1 MGLRAHAVAREF
13 ATPMSDQPRYVYS
26 FGGGKAD
33 GKAEMKTLLGGK
45 GANLA
50 EMSVIG
56 IPVPPGFTITTEVCA
71 AYYENGKTLPESAV
85 PQIEAAIKQM
95 EAQYGAKFGDPE
107 NPLLV
112 SVRSGAALSMPGMMN
127 TILNL
132 GLTDASVEGVARK
145 TGNPRF
151 AYDGY
156 RRVIDMFGSTAM
168 DVDHKHFEH
177 ELHTLKQEK
186 GVKLDTELTAD
197 DLKELV
203 KRYKAV
209 YKSHVGKDFPQ
220 VPVEQLMLAI
230 NAVFNSWNGHK
241 AIEYRRIERISG
253 LKGTAVN
260 VQAMVFGNMGET
272 SGTGVAFTRDP
283 NTGEN
288 LFYGDYLIN
297 AQGEDVVA
305 GIRTPEPISRL
316 QDDMPKVYEQLMAIR
331 QKLETHYKEMQDI
344 EFTVQDGT
352 LYMLQT
358 RTGKRTGPA
367 AVRIAV
373 EMHGEG
379 LIDQKTAVKRVNPD
393 SLNQLLLPQLDPKAK
408 IEPIARGI
416 GATPGAASGRVVLSA
431 EEAVHLATEDPKMP
445 LMLVRKETS
454 PEDVA
459 GMDKARGI
467 LTATGGKSSHAAVVA
482 RGWGKPCVVGCDAMH
497 IDEKARTVTID
508 GKVIKAGDFLTING
522 TTGDVILGQAPTVEP
537 EMTGEFA
544 TLMGWADQYR
554 TLKIRTNADTP
565 HDAIRARGFGAEGIG
580 LCRTEHMFFEGQRI
594 VDMRKMILVD
604 DNEEHAGDAALTDE
618 DRRKAHAER
627 ALAARKV
634 ALAALEPYQRDDFIG
649 IFEAMAGFPV
659 TIRLLD
665 PPLHEFLPHDDAGQ
679 NEVARQ
685 LGVPLEKVKRRVE
698 QLHESNPMLGLR
710 GCRLAIKFPEIAD
723 MQVRAIIDAAIAV
736 KKKGKEVLPEIMIPL
751 IGTVEELVFLKTRAV
766 AVAEACMAKAATKVD
781 YLIGTMI
788 EVPRAALTAAQIAEE
803 AEFFSFGTNDLT
815 QMTFGFS
822 RDDITSFMG
831 SYIDAKILPV
841 DPFQTLDVS
850 GVGQLVE
857 MAVTKGRKA
866 RKDSTGEHLKVG
878 ICGEHGGDPDSV
890 AFCHKVGMDYV
901 SCSPFR
907 VPIAR
912 LAAAQAALA
921 EGQTI
926 SRDR

>member
-1 MGLRAHAVAREF
+1 
-13 ATPMSDQPRYVYS
+13 MSDSHKYVYS
-26 FGGGKAD
+26 FGGGKAE
-33 GKAEMKTLLGGK
+33 GKADMKALLGGK

-71 AYYENGKTLPESAV
+71 AYYENGKKLSEAV
-85 PQIEAAIKQM
+85 RPQVEAAIKLVEDQM
-95 EAQYGAKFGDPE
+95 GAKLGDPAD
-107 NPLLV
+107 PLLV

-132 GLTDASVEGVARK
+132 GLSDVATEGLARK
-145 TGNPRF
+145 TGNVRF

-156 RRVIDMFGSTAM
+156 RRLIDMFGSVVM
-168 DVDHKHFEH
+168 NVDHEHFEH
-177 ELHTLKQEK
+177 ELAALKEER
-186 GVKLDTELTAD
+186 GVQLDTELSGD
-197 DLKELV
+197 DLKLLV
-203 KRYKAV
+203 QKYKAV
-209 YKSHVGKDFPQ
+209 YKKGTGSDFPQ
-220 VPVEQLMLAI
+220 DPKDQLWAAI
-230 NAVFNSWNGHK
+230 MAVFNSWEGKK
-241 AIEYRRIERISG
+241 AIEYRRIEKITG

-260 VQAMVFGNMGET
+260 VQAMVFGNMGEN

-283 NTGEN
+283 NTGEDV
-288 LFYGDYLIN
+288 FYGDYLIN

-305 GIRTPEPISRL
+305 GIRTPEPMSRL
-316 QDDMPKVYEQLMAIR
+316 GTDMPQVYEQLMGIR

-358 RTGKRTGPA
+358 RTGKRTGSS

-373 EMHGEG
+373 EMAKKG
-379 LIDQKTAVKRVNPD
+379 LIDEKTAVQRVNPD
-393 SLNQLLLPQLDPKAK
+393 SLNHLLLPGLDPKAK
-408 IEPIARGI
+408 VKPVAQGIA
-416 GATPGAASGRVVLSA
+416 ASPGAAAGKVILSA
-431 EEAVHLATEDPKMP
+431 DEAVKFAEEHPTEPI
-445 LMLVRKETS
+445 LLVRKETS

-459 GMDKARGI
+459 GMHLAKGI
-467 LTATGGKSSHAAVVA
+467 LTATGGKASHAAVVA
-482 RGWGKPCVVGCDAMH
+482 RGWGKPCVVGCDALQ
-497 IDEKARTVTID
+497 IDEKAGQVVINGQTV
-508 GKVIKAGDFLTING
+508 KVGEYLTING
-522 TTGDVILGQAPTVEP
+522 TTGDVMIGQVPTVP
-537 EMTGEFA
+537 AMMTGDFA
-544 TLMGWADQYR
+544 VFMEWADKYR
-554 TLKIRTNADTP
+554 TMKVRTNADTP
-565 HDAIRARGFGAEGIG
+565 KDARQAREFGAEGIG

-594 VDMRKMILVD
+594 VDMRKMILAD
-604 DNEEHAGDAALTDE
+604 DEEG
-618 DRRKAHAER
+618 RKA
-627 ALAARKV
+627 
-634 ALAALEPYQRDDFIG
+634 ALAALEPYQRDDFAG
-649 IFEAMAGFPV
+649 LFEAMDGLPV

-665 PPLHEFLPHDDAGQ
+665 PPLHEFLPHDEAGQ
-679 NEVARQ
+679 AEVAKQ
-685 LGVPLEKVKRRVE
+685 LGVPVAKVKKRVE

-736 KKKGKEVLPEIMIPL
+736 KKKGKSVLPEIMIPL
-751 IGTVEELVFLKTRAV
+751 VGTVEELSFLKKRTIQV
-766 AVAEACMAKAATKVD
+766 AKECMAKAGTEVE

-788 EVPRAALTAAQIAEE
+788 EVPRAALTADLIAEE

-822 RDDITSFMG
+822 RDDIASFVPA
-831 SYIDAKILPV
+831 YVEHKILKV
-841 DPFQTLDVS
+841 DPFQTLDAS

-857 MAVTKGRKA
+857 MGTQKGRASRKA
-866 RKDSTGEHLKVG
+866 KHGEHLKVG
-878 ICGEHGGDPDSV
+878 ICGEHGGDPESV

-921 EGQTI
+921 DGQQI